1 MKENER
7 KNYNVWKEK
16 YKTAQSNLQKM
27 PIHPNEK
34 TYTLDEA
41 KKLEQGLYHEDDDND
56 EELDL
61 EGNTAPKQ

>member
-1 MKENER
+1 
-7 KNYNVWKEK
+7 
-16 YKTAQSNLQKM
+16 M
-27 PIHPNEK
+27 PIHPNER